1 MPQVNHVD
9 VIIIGTGA
17 GGGTLAYDLA
27 SSGKRILLL
36 ERGEYLPREKD
47 NWDTRAVFIDAKYK
61 AREVWYDRHGK
72 EFHPGLH
79 YYVGGNTKVYGA
91 ALLRFR
97 KEDFGEIKHHGG
109 ISPAWP
115 ITYED
120 LEPYYTKA
128 ERVYH
133 VHGERGLDPTEPP
146 ASEPYLHPPVSNEPR
161 VQRLFED
168 FRRAGHSPFYIPLGI
183 MLDEKNR
190 HASACIRCGT
200 CDGFPCSRAA
210 WSMPRQM
217 LKWCAWS
224 PPSSI
229 LASRC

>member
-1 MPQVNHVD
+1 MRA
-9 VIIIGTGA
+9 TGRFA
-17 GGGTLAYDLA
+17 FTRSKSVGRGGLTLR
-27 SSGKRILLL
+27 SGA
-36 ERGEYLPREKD
+36 EYLPREKD

-72 EFHPGLH
+72 EFHPGIH

-97 KEDFGEIKHHGG
+97 KEDFWEIKHHGG

-128 ERVYH
+128 ERLYQ

-146 ASEPYLHPPVSNEPR
+146 ASEPYLHPPGE
-161 VQRLFED
+161 QRAAGSEVIRGLPPY
-168 FRRAGHSPFYIPLGI
+168 RALPVLHPAGH
-183 MLDEKNR
+183 
-190 HASACIRCGT
+190 HAR
-200 CDGFPCSRAA
+200 
-210 WSMPRQM
+210 
-217 LKWCAWS
+217 
-224 PPSSI
+224 
-229 LASRC
+229 